1 MTDLLGVLAVILGA
15 IVWGA
20 AGLGIWKIYVWISP
34 RWRTAVMVVVLI
46 AVCSA
51 MGPWLFVIGVLAW
64 FLGRWVGRA
73 VYQRTGERWK
83 QALATTMVLWLP
95 FWDLVPGTV
104 FFYHAVY
111 KYGGVRIYER
121 VRAEGYLLP
130 SGVSGENRWKELRLD
145 AYRRYRYIE
154 VHIPQPD
161 ASRGHIAARMLPIF
175 LPGYYQFFT
184 MQITPQQ
191 CLAEQQLPDRRS
203 HYVTDEFK
211 LRHPPESALRDICV
225 IAQRSNQPISRYR
238 YEDTFREM
246 LPDYPSWLSVR
257 ANSFIVESTKINQVI
272 AQYSMVSFYS
282 WLYPQLDHDYN
293 LVWRYPRFGSDRESL
308 EIADVIQ
315 PSNVSDGE

>member
-1 MTDLLGVLAVILGA
+1 
-15 IVWGA
+15 
-20 AGLGIWKIYVWISP
+20 
-34 RWRTAVMVVVLI
+34 MVVLLI

-121 VRAEGYLLP
+121 VKAEGYLDRTCY
-130 SGVSGENRWKELRLD
+130 GCEDRWTNLAQD
-145 AYRRYRYIE
+145 PYRYIE
-154 VHIPQPD
+154 VHIPKPD
-161 ASRGHIAARMLPIF
+161 ASRGHIPARILPIF

-184 MQITPQQ
+184 MQITPEQ

-203 HYVTDEFK
+203 HYITDEFK

-225 IAQRSNQPISRYR
+225 VAQRRDRPLSRYQ
-238 YEDTFREM
+238 YDTLHHEK
-246 LPDYPSWLSVR
+246 LLDYPQWLPALGSWKKVFDSKTDR
-257 ANSFIVESTKINQVI
+257 VI
-272 AQYSMVSFYS
+272 AQSYGLSFYS
-282 WLYPQLDHDYN
+282 WLYPGLNGDFN
-293 LVWRYPRFGSDRESL
+293 LVWRYPRFGSGRQWL
-308 EIADVIQ
+308 EVSDVIQ
-315 PSNVSDGE
+315 SSTVKSRE

>member
-20 AGLGIWKIYVWISP
+20 AGLGIWKIYVWIAP

-121 VRAEGYLLP
+121 VKAEGYLELACTFYC
-130 SGVSGENRWKELRLD
+130 ERRWVGLAKD
-145 AYRRYRYIE
+145 PYQYIE
-154 VHIPQPD
+154 VHIPQPE
-161 ASRGHIAARMLPIF
+161 ASRGHIPARVLPLF

-225 IAQRSNQPISRYR
+225 VAQRHDRSISRYR
-238 YEDTFREM
+238 HEYAFREK
-246 LPDYPSWLSVR
+246 LPDYPSWLPVWSGWSKLVDSKTDR
-257 ANSFIVESTKINQVI
+257 VI
-272 AQYSMVSFYS
+272 TQSYSPTFFSWFYPTLS
-282 WLYPQLDHDYN
+282 RNFN
-293 LVWRYPRFGSDRESL
+293 LVWDYPPLGSNHQRL
-308 EIADVIQ
+308 EISEVIQ
-315 PSNVSDGE
+315 PLNVKVEE